1 MGQWKRTR
9 LLRAAARLD
18 DGDTDPSRVLEGLL
32 ELTAADPQ
40 DLRVLLGAAKLFTTR
55 AQLRSG
61 SDREADRAAAAELF
75 QRCVALAPPGH
86 AMRGAVFYGLGEALF
101 WATADTSSP
110 DVAAESVHAFRE
122 AVAATPH
129 RSSIPWPYRFF
140 LALQLGTYFERSGDL
155 DAVLEAVQVAHEG
168 YAAAAPRSEERGRFR
183 TLLVT
188 SLRLL
193 ADATAHVEPLHEAVG
208 IAREA
213 VSEARGDNRAQA
225 QFDLA
230 RALKAL
236 HAGTRD
242 TRLLDEA
249 VEMCDQCLRATSRR
263 HPELTLRGALSASVI
278 RMLAEDRRDPDLM
291 RQAVELMRTTFE
303 AQRRADEDG
312 GGTLIDIVQAL
323 VSLHSMTGEQHV
335 LQDAEE
341 TARLAVA
348 AASGN
353 GRTEAQ
359 FNLAQVLLYGSSPDG
374 GGVNADGAD
383 ATALQEAL
391 RLLQEVAAAT
401 PRDHQERG
409 DRLWHLGIALR
420 NLADRGDG
428 TAQRRLA
435 RDVFA
440 EAASSAGPVHIRVRS
455 LHNLGAM
462 EAALGDAGA
471 ALSAYESAVALLP
484 RLTPDWLT
492 YAGRLSEVRNV
503 EGLPAA
509 AAAAAVGLGRPER
522 AVELLELSRGLL
534 QGRTLEDRDLRELR
548 HRSPQLHAEFTRLR
562 ADLNAGARDGTWEEL
577 LGRIRGLA
585 GLEGFLLPPS
595 VDSLRQYAGQGP
607 VVMVN
612 AGEQRGDAL
621 ILRADGE
628 RPVQVVPLAG
638 LTRADVSGPLGLLA
652 GGLRAATDGRSL
664 RARRQAQ
671 RDLDGVLRWLW
682 DKVTSPV
689 LDALGITG
697 PYGTRLP
704 PRIWWCPVGVM
715 AYFPLHA
722 AGHHD
727 GGGVTVMDRAVSSYT
742 TTVRALAHRTRPSPG
757 GTPGALVVAVPHA
770 EGAPSLP
777 GASAEAAALAEL
789 LPNAVVL
796 SGAQA
801 TYENVVRA
809 LPAHAVAHLS
819 CHGVTY
825 WESPAAGTLVLHDH
839 LTRPLTVEQIS
850 AIELPWAELAYLSA
864 CSTSFTHLNT
874 VDEAVHITG
883 AFQLAGYRNVVG
895 TLWPVNDAT
904 SADIARTTYERLTQG
919 GNTAPRTDLS
929 AHALHQALRSLRDR
943 YPASPSLWAGH
954 IHVGR

>member
-1 MGQWKRTR
+1 
-9 LLRAAARLD
+9 
-18 DGDTDPSRVLEGLL
+18 
-32 ELTAADPQ
+32 
-40 DLRVLLGAAKLFTTR
+40 
-55 AQLRSG
+55 
-61 SDREADRAAAAELF
+61 
-75 QRCVALAPPGH
+75 
-86 AMRGAVFYGLGEALF
+86 
-101 WATADTSSP
+101 
-110 DVAAESVHAFRE
+110 VHAFRE
-122 AVAATPH
+122 AVAAGPLGSGT
-129 RSSIPWPYRFF
+129 RTLSQFF

-155 DAVLEAVQVAHEG
+155 DAVAEAVQVAREG
-168 YAAAAPRSEERGRFR
+168 YASVPRRGAERARFL
-183 TLLVT
+183 TLLIT

-193 ADATAHVEPLHEAVG
+193 ADATTQVEPLHEAVG

-213 VSEARGDNRAQA
+213 VSGARGGERARA
-225 QFDLA
+225 QFDLV

-236 HAGTRD
+236 HDATRD
-242 TRLLDEA
+242 TRLLVEA
-249 VEMCDQCLRATSRR
+249 VEIGDQCMRATSRR
-263 HPELTLRGALSASVI
+263 HPELIERGALFASVR
-278 RMLAEDRRDPDLM
+278 RMLATDLQDPDLM
-291 RQAVELMRTTFE
+291 RQAVELTRMTFE
-303 AQRRADEDG
+303 LQRLVDKDG
-312 GGTLIDIVQAL
+312 GGTLIDLLHAL
-323 VSLHSMTGEQHV
+323 TSLHTMTGEQHV
-335 LQDAEE
+335 LREAEE

-348 AASGN
+348 AASGT
-353 GRTEAQ
+353 GLTEAQ
-359 FNLAQVLLYGSSPDG
+359 FSLAQVLLYGTREG
-374 GGVNADGAD
+374 ADGAD
-383 ATALQEAL
+383 STALQEAL
-391 RLLQEVAAAT
+391 DLLREVAAAT

-420 NLADRGDG
+420 DLADRGEG
-428 TAQRRLA
+428 TARRLA

-440 EAASSAGPVHIRVRS
+440 EAASSAGPAHVRVTN

-462 EAALGDAGA
+462 EAALGNARA

-492 YAGRLSEVRNV
+492 YAGRLSDVRRT

-509 AAAAAVGLGRPER
+509 AAAAAVELGRPER

-534 QGRTLEDRDLRELR
+534 QARTLEARDLRELR
-548 HRSPQLHAEFTRLR
+548 HRSPELHAEFTRLR
-562 ADLNAGARDGTWEEL
+562 ADLAAGAHDGNWDEL

-595 VDSLRQYAGQGP
+595 VHSLRQYAGQGP
-607 VVMVN
+607 VVIVN
-612 AGEQRGDAL
+612 VGEQRGDAL

-628 RPVQVVPLAG
+628 RPVQVVPLTG
-638 LTRADVSGPLGLLA
+638 LTRADVSGRLDLLA
-652 GGLRAATDGRSL
+652 VSVRAATDATSL

-682 DKVTSPV
+682 DRVTAPV

-697 PYGTRLP
+697 PYGTRIP

-715 AYFPLHA
+715 SYFPLHA

-727 GGGVTVMDRAVSSYT
+727 GGGATVMDRAVSSYT
-742 TTVRALAHRTRPSPG
+742 TTVRALAHGTRPAPG
-757 GTPGALVVAVPHA
+757 GAPGALVVAVPDA

-789 LPNAVVL
+789 LPHAVVL
-796 SGAQA
+796 SGAEA

-809 LPAHAVAHLS
+809 LPSHAIAHLS

-825 WESPAAGTLVLHDH
+825 WANPAAATLVLHDH

-850 AIELPWAELAYLSA
+850 AMELPRADLAYLSA

-874 VDEAVHITG
+874 ADEAVHITG

-904 SADIARTTYERLTQG
+904 SADIARTTYEQLTQG
-919 GNTAPRTDLS
+919 GATAPRTDLS
-929 AHALHQALRSLRDR
+929 AHALHVAVRSLRVR